1 VRIVGNLLWFVLHGL
16 WAFLA
21 YVFIG
26 FLWCLTIVG
35 IPFGLA
41 SFRLA
46 TFVIWPFGRTVVHSP
61 TRGAA
66 SGVGNLLW
74 FFLAGLWIAFVH
86 VVGGLLLCLT
96 IIGIPF
102 GVQAFKLAGLAIAP
116 LGRQIVRIRDLPA
129 AAAV

>member
-1 VRIVGNLLWFVLHGL
+1 MRLLGNLLWLVFHGL
-16 WAFLA
+16 CAFLA
-21 YVFIG
+21 YLIIG
-26 FLWCLTIVG
+26 CLWCLTIIG

-41 SFRLA
+41 SIRLA
-46 TFVIWPFGRTVVHSP
+46 SFVVWPFGRTVVHSP

-66 SGVGNLLW
+66 SAVGNVLW
-74 FFLAGLWIAFVH
+74 FVLAGLWLALIH

-102 GVQAFKLAGLAIAP
+102 GIQAFKLAGLAVAP

-129 AAAV
+129 PT

>member
-1 VRIVGNLLWFVLHGL
+1 MRLLGNLLWLVFHGL

-21 YVFIG
+21 YLITG
-26 FLWCLTIVG
+26 CLWCLTIIG

-41 SFRLA
+41 SIRLA
-46 TFVIWPFGRTVVHSP
+46 SFVVWPFGRTVVHSP

-66 SGVGNLLW
+66 SAVGNVLW
-74 FFLAGLWIAFVH
+74 FLLAGLWLALIH

-102 GVQAFKLAGLAIAP
+102 GIQAFKLAGLAVAP

-129 AAAV
+129 PT